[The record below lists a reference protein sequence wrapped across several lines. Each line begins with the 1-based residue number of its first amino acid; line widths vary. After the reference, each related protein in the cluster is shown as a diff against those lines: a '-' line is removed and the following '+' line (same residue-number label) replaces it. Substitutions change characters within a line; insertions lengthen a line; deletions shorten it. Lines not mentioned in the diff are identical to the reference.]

1 VNDDKQFIV
10 YQTGTW
16 TELLRF
22 GMPCDCVYT
31 VSPNLSLLATS
42 ERAPAE
48 KAPIVIWDT
57 SSGVQVQSLQPDNGF
72 TTFLA
77 FTPDGQMLWRASDR
91 GALTAWDTAEWNFVG
106 ENIGGITPIFN
117 LRSFQFVGDG
127 RHYLI
132 SSDLLLALFGLP

>member
-1 VNDDKQFIV
+1 
-10 YQTGTW
+10 
-16 TELLRF
+16 
-22 GMPCDCVYT
+22 MPCDCIYT

-42 ERAPAE
+42 ERAQAE
-48 KAPIVIWDT
+48 TSPITIWDT
-57 SSGVQVQSLQPDNGF
+57 STGVQLQSLQPDKGI

-91 GALTAWDTAEWNFVG
+91 GNLTAWDTSEWNFLG
-106 ENIGGITPIFN
+106 ENIGGVTPIFN

-132 SSDLLLALFGLP
+132 SSDLLLALYGLP